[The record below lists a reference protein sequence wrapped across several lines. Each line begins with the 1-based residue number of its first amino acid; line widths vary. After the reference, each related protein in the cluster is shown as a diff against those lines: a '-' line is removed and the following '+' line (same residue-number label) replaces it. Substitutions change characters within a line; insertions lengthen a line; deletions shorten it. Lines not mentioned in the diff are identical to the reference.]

1 MSKERLEDIKSY
13 YSEMQ
18 SFDPGTQSDI
28 KFLIEQAERAGE
40 LEEEN
45 KLLKL
50 SYDNNTSVGM
60 DLLKQNK
67 RYREKISMALSD
79 MDDYDFE
86 SARLNLR
93 HALLNC

>member
-1 MSKERLEDIKSY
+1 MSKERSEDIKSY

-67 RYREKISMALSD
+67 RYREKIRMALSD

-86 SARLNLR
+86 SARLILR
-93 HALLNC
+93 HALLN